1 MDSRENPSILRK
13 KEERRT
19 YYLKN
24 KDRYSCDGC
33 DIKTES
39 QFHMERHKRRTH
51 SVGVNIKNKIA
62 QQSKSFHCTLCDY
75 KGSESYLLKFHMQRI
90 HEKIKVICDQCDF
103 TTTSSGYLSKHKKR
117 HDAIDPYWCEHC
129 AFRTTRKDNLDRHI
143 KFKHEGFR
151 FRCDNC
157 EYTCAESR
165 TLQLHKIKQHGDTNK
180 ELNNSK
186 SGDTLKASA
195 ILSSDKD
202 NNIDGASRVVS
213 VEPEIPGNTSDEKK
227 GKVNFTVM
235 NHKGVVIVEEAG
247 STFVRINQ
255 LFRQRR
261 QEINSIS
268 VAIN

>member
-1 MDSRENPSILRK
+1 MDSHENPSTLRK
-13 KEERRT
+13 KQERRT

-24 KDRYSCDGC
+24 KNRYSCEGC

-39 QFHMERHKRRTH
+39 QFHMERHKRQKH
-51 SVGVNIKNKIA
+51 SLGAKIKNAIT
-62 QQSKSFHCTLCDY
+62 QQNKGLQCTSCDY
-75 KGSESYLLKFHMQRI
+75 KCSESYTLKLHIQRI
-90 HEKIKVICDQCDF
+90 HEKIKVNCDQCDF

-143 KFKHEGFR
+143 KFQHEGFR

-157 EYTCAESR
+157 EYTCAEAR
-165 TLQLHKIKQHGDTNK
+165 TLQLHKIKQHSDTNK
-180 ELNNSK
+180 ELNDSK
-186 SGDTLKASA
+186 SGDTLKASG
-195 ILSSDKD
+195 ILNSVKD
-202 NNIDGASRVVS
+202 EIDGTSPVVS
-213 VEPEIPGNTSDEKK
+213 VEPGVSESASAEKK
-227 GKVNFTVM
+227 GKVHFKVR
-235 NHKGVVIVEEAG
+235 NHKGVVIIEEEG

-255 LFRQRR
+255 LARQRR